1 MEVIRQAPK
10 VLTNS
15 KIARILGPFWL
26 TIVFMGTTLIA
37 LTLSRIGLV
46 SWKSERLLSLH
57 DLLAVLVGGLRI
69 DISSVSY
76 IVAIPVLLTIITL
89 ATPRL
94 LLIVK
99 WVSIFWYSAFLC
111 LVVYLEVITPTFINE
126 YDLRPNRLLIEYLI
140 YPKEVMAMLF
150 SGYKLEIFV
159 ATITLLL
166 TSYLGFNWLSSQWIE
181 QTNTKMPQR
190 ILLCIAVLL
199 IVLLGA
205 RSSIGHRPLNPA
217 MVSFST
223 DHLLNAL
230 ALNSTYSVVFAMKQM
245 TLENSASDYY
255 GSMSQKDIY
264 HNVRQ
269 QSIYPSQHFN
279 EHSLPTASFKQASF
293 QGKPKNLVILLQ
305 ESLGAR
311 FVGGLGGLPLTPNLD
326 KLMKQGWNFNN
337 LYATGTRS
345 VRGIEAIITG
355 FTPTPSR
362 AVVKLDKSQKDF
374 FTIASLLKQH
384 NYHTQFVYGG
394 ESHFD
399 NMKSFFLGNGFNQ
412 IVDSDD
418 FDNIE
423 FEGSWGASD
432 EDLYNQ
438 AHLELEKLSQ
448 QDKPF
453 FSLVFTSSNHSPFEY
468 PDNKITQFDSEKRTR
483 NNAAKYSDYALGQ
496 FIEQAKHSDYWE
508 DTIFL
513 VVADH
518 DSRVFGAEL
527 VPVKHFQVPGVI
539 IGKGITPR
547 QDERLVS
554 QIDLAPTLL
563 SLMGISDVTPMLGHD
578 LTREV
583 PLHKQRA
590 LMQYDKNFAYMTTD
604 NITVLQPHLPPTAFV
619 RQHGKLKKTAVNQSM
634 IDRAK
639 AHVLFGSLAYNNQLY
654 RLSKEKRV
662 NKVIN

>member
-1 MEVIRQAPK
+1 MELAVQI
-10 VLTNS
+10 TN
-15 KIARILGPFWL
+15 KLKNLKMARILGPFWL
-26 TIVFMGTTLIA
+26 TLIFMTTA
-37 LTLSRIGLV
+37 LFTLTVSRV
-46 SWKSERLLSLH
+46 SLASWQHERISTLH
-57 DLLAVLVGGLRI
+57 DLLAILLGGIRI
-69 DISSVSY
+69 DISSLSY
-76 IVAIPVLLTIITL
+76 LVAIPVLLTIVALIV
-89 ATPRL
+89 PRL
-94 LLIVK
+94 MLLVK
-99 WVSIFWYSAFLC
+99 WFTIFWYTIFLC
-111 LVVYLEVITPTFINE
+111 LIVYLEVITPTFINE
-126 YDLRPNRLLIEYLI
+126 YDMRPNRLLIEYLI

-150 SGYKLEIFV
+150 SGYKLEIFI
-159 ATITLLL
+159 ATATLLL
-166 TSYLGFNWLSSQWIE
+166 TGYLGFNWLKSQWVGR
-181 QTNTKMPQR
+181 TNRKHYQQF
-190 ILLCIAVLL
+190 LLSITVLF

-205 RSSIGHRPLNPA
+205 RSSLGHRPLNPA

-230 ALNSTYSVVFAMKQM
+230 ALNSTYSAAFAIKQM
-245 TLENSASDYY
+245 NLENSASDYY
-255 GSMSQKDIY
+255 GSMPEEEIFSNIKQYSMYATESFDK
-264 HNVRQ
+264 
-269 QSIYPSQHFN
+269 
-279 EHSLPTASFKQASF
+279 ESLPTASFKQASYH
-293 QGKPKNLVILLQ
+293 GKPKNLVILLQ

-326 KLMKQGWNFNN
+326 KLMQQGWNFNN

-345 VRGIEAIITG
+345 VRGIEAVITG

-384 NYHTQFVYGG
+384 DYQTQFIYGG

-438 AHLELEKLSQ
+438 AHLELEKLNQ
-448 QDKPF
+448 QDNPF

-468 PDNKITQFDSEKRTR
+468 PDNKITQFDAEKRTR

-496 FIEQAKHSDYWE
+496 FIEKARQSDYWE

-527 VPVKHFQVPGVI
+527 VPIKHFQVPGVI
-539 IGKGITPR
+539 IGKDIKPL
-547 QDERLVS
+547 QDSRLVS

-563 SLMGISDVTPMLGHD
+563 SLMGISDVTPMIGHD
-578 LTREV
+578 LTEDI
-583 PLHKQRA
+583 PLNKQRA
-590 LMQYDKNFAYMTTD
+590 LMQYDKNFAYMTPK
-604 NITVLQPHLPPTAFV
+604 NITVLQPHLPPMAFI
-619 RQHGKLKKTAVNQSM
+619 RQKDGLKQTEVSQSM
-634 IDRAK
+634 VDRAK
-639 AHVLFGSLAYNNQLY
+639 AHVLFGPLAYNKQLY
-654 RLSKEKRV
+654 RLSNEKQ
-662 NKVIN
+662 K

>member
-1 MEVIRQAPK
+1 ME
-10 VLTNS
+10 LTIEITKKLKNL
-15 KIARILGPFWL
+15 KMARILGPFWL
-26 TIVFMGTTLIA
+26 TLIFMTTAL
-37 LTLSRIGLV
+37 LTLTISRV
-46 SWKSERLLSLH
+46 SLASWQHERILTSH
-57 DLLAVLVGGLRI
+57 DLLAILLGGIRI
-69 DISSVSY
+69 DISSLSYLVS
-76 IVAIPVLLTIITL
+76 IPVIFTIAALII
-89 ATPRL
+89 PRL
-94 LLIVK
+94 MLLVK
-99 WVSIFWYSAFLC
+99 WFTIFWYTIFLC
-111 LVVYLEVITPTFINE
+111 LIVYLEVITPTFINE
-126 YDLRPNRLLIEYLI
+126 YDMRPNRLLIEYLI

-150 SGYKLEIFV
+150 TGYKLEIFI
-159 ATITLLL
+159 ATATLLL
-166 TSYLGFNWLSSQWIE
+166 TGYLGFNWLKSQWVDRKNINHY
-181 QTNTKMPQR
+181 QQF
-190 ILLCIAVLL
+190 LLSITVLF

-205 RSSIGHRPLNPA
+205 RSSFGHRPLNPA

-230 ALNSTYSVVFAMKQM
+230 ALNSTYSAAFAIKQM
-245 TLENSASDYY
+245 NLENSASDYY
-255 GSMSQKDIY
+255 GAMPEEEIFRNIKQY
-264 HNVRQ
+264 
-269 QSIYPSQHFN
+269 SIYATESFN
-279 EHSLPTASFKQASF
+279 EKSLPTASFKQASYR
-293 QGKPKNLVILLQ
+293 GKPKNLVILLQ

-326 KLMKQGWNFNN
+326 KLMQQGWNFNN

-345 VRGIEAIITG
+345 VRGIEAVITG

-362 AVVKLDKSQKDF
+362 AVVKLDKSQKGF

-384 NYHTQFVYGG
+384 DYQTQFIYGG

-438 AHLELEKLSQ
+438 ANLELEKLNQ
-448 QDKPF
+448 QDNPF

-468 PDNKITQFDSEKRTR
+468 PDNKITQFDAEKRTR

-496 FIEQAKHSDYWE
+496 FIEKARQSDYWE

-527 VPVKHFQVPGVI
+527 VPIKHFQVPGVI
-539 IGKGITPR
+539 IGKDIKPR
-547 QDERLVS
+547 QDSRLVS

-578 LTREV
+578 LTEDI
-583 PLHKQRA
+583 PLNKQRA
-590 LMQYDKNFAYMTTD
+590 LMQYDKNFVYMTPKS
-604 NITVLQPHLPPTAFV
+604 ITVLQPHLPPMAFI
-619 RQHGKLKKTAVNQSM
+619 RQKNGLKQTKVNQSM

-639 AHVLFGSLAYNNQLY
+639 AHVLFGTLAYSKQLY
-654 RLSKEKRV
+654 RLSNQSQK
-662 NKVIN
+662 